1 MGWGTPPWSRRPATT
16 GRRTSPRR
24 RGARTMPA
32 GAWPRIAWADRG
44 SPRPSA
50 AAWPARALGMEAT
63 LGTLAPGRI
72 ADVIAVEGDPLD
84 DITAMGRVR
93 LVVSRGR
100 IAYLRPSEERQ

>member
-1 MGWGTPPWSRRPATT
+1 MIARGLRYVVGTDALHGCLADELAWLVTLGETPMRAIRAAT
-16 GRRTSPRR
+16 
-24 RGARTMPA
+24 
-32 GAWPRIAWADRG
+32 
-44 SPRPSA
+44 
-50 AAWPARALGMEAT
+50 AWPARALGMEAT